1 MNPRNSARNRARTAR
16 LAREA
21 ELKAKADRKRR
32 LTRATALVA
41 CVVVALAAGVLLA
54 TRHGSRGQA
63 SADVPVLRLTS
74 LSSLGTLRSPPP
86 ARPLGPEGV
95 PASDGPDLAAP
106 GSIHQPVD
114 GIQCLRSEQI
124 AFHIHAHLTIFDHGV
139 ARRVPYA
146 VGIEHPQTTR
156 TPEGIFVGDGVCFYW
171 LHTHAADGIIHIE
184 SPVARTFTLGDF
196 FDIWR
201 QELGTNQVGPASGH
215 VTAFYNGRLVH
226 GNPRQIPLTAHA
238 QIQLDIGR
246 PLIAPVSIDFPQ
258 GL

>member
-1 MNPRNSARNRARTAR
+1 M
-16 LAREA
+16 
-21 ELKAKADRKRR
+21 
-32 LTRATALVA
+32 TAL
-41 CVVVALAAGVLLA
+41 
-54 TRHGSRGQA
+54 
-63 SADVPVLRLTS
+63 
-74 LSSLGTLRSPPP
+74 
-86 ARPLGPEGV
+86 
-95 PASDGPDLAAP
+95 
-106 GSIHQPVD
+106 
-114 GIQCLRSEQI
+114 
-124 AFHIHAHLTIFDHGV
+124 

-156 TPEGIFVGDGVCFYW
+156 TPQGIFVGGGDCFYW

-201 QELGTNQVGPASGH
+201 QELGPNQVGPASGH

-246 PLIAPVSIDFPQ
+246 PLIAPVSIAFPQ